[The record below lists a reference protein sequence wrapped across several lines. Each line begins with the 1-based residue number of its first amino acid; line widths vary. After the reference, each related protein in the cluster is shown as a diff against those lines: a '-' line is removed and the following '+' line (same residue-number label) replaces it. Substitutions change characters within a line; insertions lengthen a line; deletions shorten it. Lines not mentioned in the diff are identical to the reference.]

1 MIITYSVLKTIGGGI
16 MKVLKWSMVL
26 AIPAL
31 IVAAFFFLPGCMTSP
46 DKEDYSNDECFVA
59 VDCLYRLKDSE
70 DNSSCM
76 LLVEACRDSMKEG
89 RSYKRLEYCSQNKF
103 DDMKENECRLLLMK

>member
-1 MIITYSVLKTIGGGI
+1 MIIAYPVLKTIGGGI

-46 DKEDYSNDECFVA
+46 DKQDYENAECFTA
-59 VDCLYRLKDSE
+59 IDCLYRLKDSK
-70 DNSSCM
+70 DKSSCM
-76 LLVEACRDSMKEG
+76 LLVEACRDSMKEL
-89 RSYKRLEYCSQNKF
+89 RAYKRLEYCSQNKF
-103 DDMKENECRLLLMK
+103 DDIKESECRLMLK

>member
-1 MIITYSVLKTIGGGI
+1 MIIAYPVLKTIGGGI

-59 VDCLYRLKDSE
+59 VDCLYRLKDGPDKSA
-70 DNSSCM
+70 CAM
-76 LLVEACRDSMKEG
+76 LVEGCRDSMKEL
-89 RSYKRLEYCSQNKF
+89 RAYKRLEYCSQNKF
-103 DDMKENECRLLLMK
+103 DDIKESECRLMLK